1 MILSSIL
8 FLAVHVDGGD
18 AEIASLGLRHADS
31 RSSVP
36 LAIDCNCSAPALI
49 FLDSLAHVL
58 DKVIVVWV
66 SGSIVGVQVLF
77 EVLTRGPIVVR
88 VRVKYGGTLTTYKS

>member
-8 FLAVHVDGGD
+8 VLAVHVDGGD
-18 AEIASLGLRHADS
+18 AEIASLGLRNADS

-36 LAIDCNCSAPALI
+36 LAIDCNCGAPALI
-49 FLDSLAHVL
+49 FLDALAHVL

-66 SGSIVGVQVLF
+66 SGSVVGVQVLF
-77 EVLTRGPIVVR
+77 EFLTGGPIVVR
-88 VRVKYGGTLTTYKS
+88 VRVKYDGTLTTYKS